1 MSQQEKKKIVQVA
14 LKKECRSTPGAGRRG
29 APGNGAL
36 AVQRAGR
43 SSRVPVSPLLQAS
56 DNRALPHHET

>member
-14 LKKECRSTPGAGRRG
+14 LKKECRCKRWGRG

-36 AVQRAGR
+36 AVQQAGR
-43 SSRVPVSPLLQAS
+43 SSRVPVSPLLQAG
-56 DNRALPHHET
+56 DNWALPRCET